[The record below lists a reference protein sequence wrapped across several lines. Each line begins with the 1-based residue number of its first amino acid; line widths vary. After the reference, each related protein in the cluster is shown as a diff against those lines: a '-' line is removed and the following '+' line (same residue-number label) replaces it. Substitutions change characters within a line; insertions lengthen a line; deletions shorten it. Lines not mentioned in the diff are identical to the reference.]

1 MLRKTLIALTAVG
14 ALGVSSAAI
23 AAGQGQGAGGGG
35 GGGAS
40 PSFSGGGGGGGGAS
54 PSFSGGGRGGGG
66 RGGMAAMPSGAGP
79 SGHLNASP
87 RGPSNFSTRSNFIS
101 PRGNLS
107 TQSNTWSGKNTWK
120 GANWDG
126 GRRHHHRFRNSA
138 FIGVGFG
145 AGFYGGYDS
154 CWRLVPTYWGGWRR
168 VWVCD
173 YDYPY
178 WGY

>member
-1 MLRKTLIALTAVG
+1 MMRKTLIALTAAG

-23 AAGQGQGAGGGG
+23 AASHGSHHSGMGP
-35 GGGAS
+35 S
-40 PSFSGGGGGGGGAS
+40 PGSHAI
-54 PSFSGGGRGGGG
+54 
-66 RGGMAAMPSGAGP
+66 GMGPMSAGP
-79 SGHLNASP
+79 
-87 RGPSNFSTRSNFIS
+87 STRSNFIS
-101 PRGNLS
+101 PRGSLS
-107 TQSNTWSGKNTWK
+107 TRSNFISPRGSLSTRSNTWSGNTWK

-126 GRRHHHRFRNSA
+126 GRRHHHNRFRNAA

-154 CWRLVPTYWGGWRR
+154 CWRLVPTYWGGWQR

-173 YDYPY
+173 PYDGGYGGY

>member
-101 PRGNLS
+101 TRGN
-107 TQSNTWSGKNTWK
+107 
-120 GANWDG
+120 
-126 GRRHHHRFRNSA
+126 
-138 FIGVGFG
+138 
-145 AGFYGGYDS
+145 
-154 CWRLVPTYWGGWRR
+154 
-168 VWVCD
+168 
-173 YDYPY
+173 
-178 WGY
+178 

>member
-23 AAGQGQGAGGGG
+23 AAQGGHGGGPGGGHGGGPGGGHGATMHGGGG
-35 GGGAS
+35 GW
-40 PSFSGGGGGGGGAS
+40 GGGARMGS
-54 PSFSGGGRGGGG
+54 SIAGGRVGGWGG
-66 RGGMAAMPSGAGP
+66 SRF
-79 SGHLNASP
+79 ASQHTFTHSRTGFATVGTHRTAFFP
-87 RGPSNFSTRSNFIS
+87 HRF
-101 PRGNLS
+101 
-107 TQSNTWSGKNTWK
+107 
-120 GANWDG
+120 
-126 GRRHHHRFRNSA
+126 HHNRFRNAA
-138 FIGVGFG
+138 FIGIGFG

-154 CWRLVPTYWGGWRR
+154 CWRLVPTYWGGWQR